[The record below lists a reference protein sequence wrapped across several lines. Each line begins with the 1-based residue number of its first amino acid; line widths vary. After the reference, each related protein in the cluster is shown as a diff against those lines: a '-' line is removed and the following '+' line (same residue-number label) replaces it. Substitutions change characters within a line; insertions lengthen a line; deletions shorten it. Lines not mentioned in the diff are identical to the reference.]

1 MERAAETKCDY
12 VALLLVLLAA
22 LCQPLAVR
30 LLAEM
35 HLELAVYLP
44 TILLVGWVCLLRP
57 DPALPLLT
65 LVAIYLVQL
74 PGIFFQYDT
83 STSELRH
90 LLDGQWHLLGIPVA
104 AVLLGYAAVLA
115 RKHMPLWRWPMP
127 SEVHTLAR
135 QPVTFLRRY
144 RWAVAILLIGAL
156 ADMLTTIVNLARFGT
171 VAEVHPAMRI
181 MAELYG
187 VQAGIIVGTVVR
199 VLVVLFVASLWTRW
213 CRAMLVVCGLLYGLA
228 AMNNHFLW
236 L

>member
-30 LLAEM
+30 LAAML
-35 HLELAVYLP
+35 HIELAVYLP
-44 TILLVGWVCLLRP
+44 TILIVGWVCLLRP

-74 PGIFFQYDT
+74 PGILFQYGT
-83 STSELRH
+83 TTSELRRMIGGH
-90 LLDGQWHLLGIPVA
+90 WALLGIPVA

-115 RKHMPLWRWPMP
+115 RQRMPLWPWPIR
-127 SEVHTLAR
+127 SELETLAHR
-135 QPVTFLRRY
+135 PVVFLQRY
-144 RWAVAILLIGAL
+144 RWGVALLLSGAL
-156 ADMLTTIVNLARFGT
+156 ADMITTIVNLARFGT

-187 VQAGIIVGTVVR
+187 VHAGIVVGTIAR
-199 VLVVLFVASLWTRW
+199 ILVVLFVASLWTRW
-213 CRAMLVVCGLLYGLA
+213 CRPMLVLCGVLYGVA